1 MNGNILTL
9 NIESDA
15 FKNMR
20 GDFDKVLKRT
30 LGNMQVKESDEAT
43 LTLKISIKL
52 EEVTVPDFDSD
63 VQDAVKKVH
72 KPRFDHKCSSV
83 MQIKTE
89 ESGSFKGEYEL
100 VWDEDAQDFVMKP
113 IDNGQGSLFDGED
126 GNVIQADYVEV
137 DESPDALPDVKPKL
151 MPPAEE
157 DFDDYEYEEETI

>member
-1 MNGNILTL
+1 MNSNILTL
-9 NIESDA
+9 NIDSDA

-63 VQDAVKKVH
+63 AADAVKKVH

-113 IDNGQGSLFDGED
+113 IDNGQGSLFDD
-126 GNVIQADYVEV
+126 DNPNIVQADYVEV
-137 DESPDALPDVKPKL
+137 DDASAALPEPKQRL
-151 MPPAEE
+151 MPPSDE
-157 DFDDYEYEEETI
+157 DFDEYEYEEEEA